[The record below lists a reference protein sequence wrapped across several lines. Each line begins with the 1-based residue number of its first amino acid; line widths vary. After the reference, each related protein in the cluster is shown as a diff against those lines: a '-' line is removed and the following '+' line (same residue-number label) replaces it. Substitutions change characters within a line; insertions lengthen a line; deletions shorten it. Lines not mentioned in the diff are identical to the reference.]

1 MALCGGAPSSSS
13 PSAGEPSVQSPSRPA
28 APPALAGKV
37 RVAIWDEVRDVYTK
51 DYGDP
56 VGTYREIRHAVFE
69 RSYTRVN
76 ITVDCN
82 TQNATYT
89 WI

>member
-1 MALCGGAPSSSS
+1 MFLVARGADNRSFFEYNHESWSKWPRWSDSETS
-13 PSAGEPSVQSPSRPA
+13 
-28 APPALAGKV
+28 
-37 RVAIWDEVRDVYTK
+37 WDEVRDVYTK

-89 WI
+89 WIK